1 MTSDLWARLFRSSE
15 PVASSSA
22 SCLRLPKYKARSVAM
37 MAFLMISSTCSYS
50 LEVRLEKILCPS
62 SYGKKEIN
70 KKAKAPLMESGSPGE
85 LQQSRMGIQE
95 MAVNQLTLL
104 KMGHFLNMGKKLFF
118 FVVDLMRT
126 AISTNSGGMFALI
139 TCIDLKIN
147 GTTTWMLPCISA
159 SVNMALKE
167 NMNNILLSVYYF
179 IHVIHLLDFNYN
191 KGHFLQMQLTAFG
204 VCNLLSI
211 SLFWSI
217 ICYYD
222 WSYRE
227 FACFYSKIIIKK
239 TLAVDN
245 ISWFRE
251 W

>member
-104 KMGHFLNMGKKLFF
+104 KMGQFLNMVKKPFF
-118 FVVDLMRT
+118 CGQSNANCNQHKFRGHV
-126 AISTNSGGMFALI
+126 
-139 TCIDLKIN
+139 CIDNMHWFENKWHYHVNASLY
-147 GTTTWMLPCISA
+147 LSFCQYCI
-159 SVNMALKE
+159 KR
-167 NMNNILLSVYYF
+167 
-179 IHVIHLLDFNYN
+179 
-191 KGHFLQMQLTAFG
+191 KT
-204 VCNLLSI
+204 
-211 SLFWSI
+211 SI
-217 ICYYD
+217 IH
-222 WSYRE
+222 
-227 FACFYSKIIIKK
+227 F
-239 TLAVDN
+239 
-245 ISWFRE
+245 
-251 W
+251 